1 MKKVILVLFIIMQS
15 MVLAEEVDFTQEE
28 ILEKMMP
35 SLKTAVKYEKYKE
48 IYARKAV
55 AGEEIETV
63 TSDGLETKNTAQ
75 AGDYIV
81 RNTTQA
87 GEMYIVKK
95 EKFEKRYRYIDKPDG
110 KWEIYKAIGVIKA
123 VEVDEKL
130 IKNIGT
136 KDEFF
141 FIAPWGEKMVVKKGD
156 YLVSPLDYSEVYR
169 IAKKEFFETY
179 RLQEK

>member
-1 MKKVILVLFIIMQS
+1 MKKVVLMLFIIMQS
-15 MVLAEEVDFTQEE
+15 MMFAEEVDFSQKE
-28 ILEKMMP
+28 ILEKLVP
-35 SLKTAVKYEKYKE
+35 SLETAENYEKYRE
-48 IYARKAV
+48 INARKAV
-55 AGEEIETV
+55 TGEEIETV

-95 EKFEKRYRYIDKPDG
+95 EKFEKRYKYIDELDG
-110 KWEIYKAIGVIKA
+110 RWGIYKAIGVIKA

-141 FIAPWGEKMVVKKGD
+141 FTAPWGEKMVVKKED

-179 RLQEK
+179 KLQEK